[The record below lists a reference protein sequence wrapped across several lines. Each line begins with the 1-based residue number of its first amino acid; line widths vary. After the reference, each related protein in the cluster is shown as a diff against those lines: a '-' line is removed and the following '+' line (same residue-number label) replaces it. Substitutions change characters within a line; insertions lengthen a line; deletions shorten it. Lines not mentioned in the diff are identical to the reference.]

1 MILYILIIKNAI
13 FAKELRLKGIYYIV
27 YLLVYYNYRG
37 FKARSL

>member
-1 MILYILIIKNAI
+1 MLCVPIIKNAT

-37 FKARSL
+37 FKARFL